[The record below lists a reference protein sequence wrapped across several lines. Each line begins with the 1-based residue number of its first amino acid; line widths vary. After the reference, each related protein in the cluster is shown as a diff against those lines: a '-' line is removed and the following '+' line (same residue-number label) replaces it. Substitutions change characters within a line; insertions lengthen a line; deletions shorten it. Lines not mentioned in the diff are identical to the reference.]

1 MEGPRP
7 ADDTA
12 PAHDLARYGHPA
24 PVTEHD
30 TATGA
35 GTASADVAAAA
46 TAASA
51 ADGASATGTATG
63 AAAASTVAAATGPG
77 APAGS
82 GPATGS
88 GAPAGSGAA
97 TAPGAPAGA
106 APEPGGPARRVPHRD
121 APTPGTGPGAATEGA
136 SDGDALTGTAAGPA
150 PATSSA
156 PATGAAV
163 ADPAPASGTQGAP
176 ASGTQGAPASGTQGA
191 PAAGTGPASAL
202 GDEDALGPA
211 ARTAPAVGGDAAP
224 DPAARTAPTP
234 GGEVAPGPPPGP
246 AALGRGV
253 LLWAVLA
260 LPAVTADRLGMNEP
274 RPLWQQ
280 LAGLAV
286 LAAAA
291 ALSRRQPLASFALT
305 AALGLAATPALFS
318 VSYGPALGVF
328 AVLLGLRAPR
338 SRPAVAAFVAVALV
352 GTARIAL
359 VGVDPPPEWLVLT
372 GTLLFGCVFPWLCGR
387 YWRQSRALAEAGWL
401 KAARL
406 EDEQRHAEER
416 ARLRERARIAQDMHD
431 SLGHELSLLAL
442 RAAALQ
448 VSPGLATDHRAA
460 AADLR
465 AAAADAT
472 DHLHRIIGVLRED
485 DEPVPLAPAGE
496 SVRQLV
502 ARAAESGL
510 PVRWEEPSDTTAAE
524 VPEPG
529 GVTAHLL
536 HRVVR
541 EALTNAARHAPGAP
555 VVVAVRNHAHGT
567 TVTVTNGP
575 ATQEATATR
584 GGSGLLG
591 LRAAVTSVGG
601 DLRAGPHGE
610 GFRVRA
616 YVPAQRSTTSARQP
630 AGSPAGTLT
639 AVTAPF
645 TRARRRVALGLGAA
659 AGAGAVLVGAA
670 FGWYAYTETHSVLT
684 PAAYAKLRPGTPYDE
699 VALVL
704 PDREAHDPP
713 TDRAPAPPAGAHCRY
728 YRASGEL
735 LVSIDHFRL
744 CFDTPG
750 RQGRLISKDV
760 VPGVGRPDP
769 DREES
774 TENGG
779 PTR

>member
-1 MEGPRP
+1 M
-7 ADDTA
+7 
-12 PAHDLARYGHPA
+12 LF
-24 PVTEHD
+24 
-30 TATGA
+30 
-35 GTASADVAAAA
+35 
-46 TAASA
+46 
-51 ADGASATGTATG
+51 
-63 AAAASTVAAATGPG
+63 
-77 APAGS
+77 
-82 GPATGS
+82 
-88 GAPAGSGAA
+88 
-97 TAPGAPAGA
+97 
-106 APEPGGPARRVPHRD
+106 
-121 APTPGTGPGAATEGA
+121 
-136 SDGDALTGTAAGPA
+136 
-150 PATSSA
+150 
-156 PATGAAV
+156 
-163 ADPAPASGTQGAP
+163 
-176 ASGTQGAPASGTQGA
+176 
-191 PAAGTGPASAL
+191 
-202 GDEDALGPA
+202 
-211 ARTAPAVGGDAAP
+211 
-224 DPAARTAPTP
+224 
-234 GGEVAPGPPPGP
+234 
-246 AALGRGV
+246 
-253 LLWAVLA
+253 WAVLA

-510 PVRWEEPSDTTAAE
+510 PVRWEEPSDTAAAE

-575 ATQEATATR
+575 PTQEATATR

-601 DLRAGPHGE
+601 DFRAGPHAE

-699 VALVL
+699 VAPVL

>member
-1 MEGPRP
+1 MEGTRP

-12 PAHDLARYGHPA
+12 PTTDASPARS
-24 PVTEHD
+24 
-30 TATGA
+30 TGP
-35 GTASADVAAAA
+35 A
-46 TAASA
+46 TAAE
-51 ADGASATGTATG
+51 
-63 AAAASTVAAATGPG
+63 
-77 APAGS
+77 
-82 GPATGS
+82 
-88 GAPAGSGAA
+88 
-97 TAPGAPAGA
+97 A
-106 APEPGGPARRVPHRD
+106 AP
-121 APTPGTGPGAATEGA
+121 TT
-136 SDGDALTGTAAGPA
+136 
-150 PATSSA
+150 
-156 PATGAAV
+156 
-163 ADPAPASGTQGAP
+163 
-176 ASGTQGAPASGTQGA
+176 
-191 PAAGTGPASAL
+191 AAGTG
-202 GDEDALGPA
+202 DAGPGL
-211 ARTAPAVGGDAAP
+211 AR
-224 DPAARTAPTP
+224 
-234 GGEVAPGPPPGP
+234 
-246 AALGRGV
+246 LGRGV

-280 LAGLAV
+280 LAGLGV
-286 LAAAA
+286 LAVAA
-291 ALSRRQPLASFALT
+291 ALSRRRPLVSFTLT
-305 AALGLAATPALFS
+305 AALGLTAAPALFT

-328 AVLLGLRAPR
+328 ALLLGLRAQWA
-338 SRPAVAAFVAVALV
+338 RPAVAAFVAVGLA

-359 VGVDPPPEWLVLT
+359 VGADPPPEWLVMT

-401 KAARL
+401 RAARL

-448 VSPGLATDHRAA
+448 VSPGLTDGHRAA

-485 DEPVPLAPAGE
+485 DEPAPLAPAGE
-496 SVRQLV
+496 SIEELV

-510 PVRWEEPSDTTAAE
+510 PVRVERPRDTTAPPAA
-524 VPEPG
+524 PEPG
-529 GVTAHLL
+529 GVAGRLL

-555 VVVAVRNHAHGT
+555 VVVAVGSHAHGT

-575 ATQEATATR
+575 ATEEAAPTQ

-601 DLRAGPHGE
+601 DFRAGPHGA

-616 YVPAQRSTTSARQP
+616 YVPAQQPTPTTTVLSPP
-630 AGSPAGTLT
+630 APTSPF
-639 AVTAPF
+639 P
-645 TRARRRVALGLGAA
+645 RARRRVALGLGAA
-659 AGAGAVLVGAA
+659 AGAGVVLVGAA

-684 PAAYAKLRPGTPYDE
+684 PAAYAELRPGTPYDE
-699 VALVL
+699 VAPVL

-713 TDRAPAPPAGAHCRY
+713 TDRAPAPPPGAHCRY

-744 CFDTPG
+744 CFDAPG
-750 RQGRLISKDV
+750 RQGKLIAKDV
-760 VPGVGRPDP
+760 VPGVGRPDQ
-769 DREES
+769 DHDEN
-774 TENGG
+774 TENAAQNGG
-779 PTR
+779 PAR